1 MAVVADNFREEDIFN
16 IPKAT
21 TGEREKKTK
30 GNTFLKGYTGHDH
43 EAIV

>member
-21 TGEREKKTK
+21 TGERKKNEGK
-30 GNTFLKGYTGHDH
+30 YLFKRLHW
-43 EAIV
+43 ARP

>member
-1 MAVVADNFREEDIFN
+1 MAVVVGNFREEHIFN

-21 TGEREKKTK
+21 QTTEE
-30 GNTFLKGYTGHDH
+30 NTFLKGYTGHDH

>member
-21 TGEREKKTK
+21 TGERKKK
-30 GNTFLKGYTGHDH
+30 RREIPF
-43 EAIV
+43 